1 MMSSSTNTNAANTE
15 PDQTFL
21 DPVKEYHK
29 AMFRKTADQMQK
41 ALLAMHREGKLHHLD
56 GMPAEA
62 MPNIQQVME
71 KPEGFF
77 EDSKNEKEGDGREG
91 VDDA

>member
-1 MMSSSTNTNAANTE
+1 MSSSTNTNATKTE
-15 PDQTFL
+15 PDQKVP
-21 DPVKEYHK
+21 DPFKEYHK

-56 GMPAEA
+56 RMPAEA
-62 MPNIQQVME
+62 MLNVQQVLE
-71 KPEGFF
+71 KPEGSF
-77 EDSKNEKEGDGREG
+77 EDSTKGKEGDGREG